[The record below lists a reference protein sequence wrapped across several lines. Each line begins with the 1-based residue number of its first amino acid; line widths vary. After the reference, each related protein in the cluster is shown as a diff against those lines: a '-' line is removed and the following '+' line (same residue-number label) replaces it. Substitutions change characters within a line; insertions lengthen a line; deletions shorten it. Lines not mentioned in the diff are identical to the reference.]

1 VHTYKY
7 LRGNKMLQEV
17 LLSLSGHPSPLFDS
31 PSGEVNPSFPNLS
44 PPELELL
51 KRVGRLAKLHREVRS
66 QLELIKTK
74 HESPIC
80 KAVAMA
86 LSNRQ
91 LERFQRRILEVE
103 ESILKK
109 DSKIVGA
116 YNIVPLAALVG
127 EFDEWPRLM
136 EWIWQLTT
144 FILPPKDPRS
154 ACSGSGL
161 INHLRSE
168 AQTGYPDIGEAAL
181 QLSKVAELAWLRQL
195 SNWLLFGQ
203 LPTFG
208 FSDFCIQSITEGDE
222 AEFEILKS
230 KLPNF
235 VSDST
240 ASSILFIGK
249 SLRQISIRTREN
261 PAYLEVANLKSEM
274 ELIPEHQQV
283 LSRIEFP
290 ISPASISD
298 AVNTIRYSIS
308 KQVLQKLL
316 PVEKVLQLMN
326 LLKEFFLLS
335 YGEFAI
341 SLIREADERLSSRS
355 KQSSHS
361 SGHDSLKS
369 MAIKSGEV
377 TTILRKTWN
386 ALSTLVDEEDELT
399 DLIEMGRDLIHLSSG
414 RAIDRTEKHE
424 KRKSMATSHFND
436 FLLPVATHLSLSITS
451 PFDLFI
457 SQSEVKEYSDL
468 NMYLLSIRRGHIHL
482 SDLWKQSSIRKDH
495 PTPKSCAIA
504 GADVLAQ
511 QRERRHK
518 RFVEMRKVWA
528 TCSASVYLLSELG
541 EYFEGQ
547 VIPSLWNSLL
557 EFINKPPKPVT
568 GTDSLFIPAAT
579 AKVVDKDI
587 SSPLQQSHD
596 PATLSKAH
604 KVFIDTLSC
613 ALLYSDTSFTTA
625 LRDFLRSIDDL
636 IAQILR
642 LQSIQ
647 VNLDLEEDDGI
658 FDALTNYQQD
668 LNECWAEL
676 DRARKRVDGGSRAV
690 VTRLR
695 EFGES
700 GQSLLIPT
708 EASSTTGGYQPVNG
722 AKIERLLMKLE
733 TGRTS
738 NDEMVDD
745 INEED

>member
-1 VHTYKY
+1 
-7 LRGNKMLQEV
+7 MLQEV
-17 LLSLSGHPSPLFDS
+17 LLSLSGHPSPLFDA
-31 PSGEVNPSFPNLS
+31 PNGEVNPSFPNLS

-51 KRVGRLAKLHREVRS
+51 KRVGRLAKLHREVRA
-66 QLELIKTK
+66 QLELIKAK

-91 LERFQRRILEVE
+91 LERFQRRILDVE
-103 ESILKK
+103 ERILNK
-109 DSKIVGA
+109 DSRIVGA

-127 EFDEWPRLM
+127 EFDDWPRLM
-136 EWIWQLTT
+136 EWIWHLTN
-144 FILPPKDPRS
+144 FILPPKDPRH
-154 ACSGSGL
+154 ACSGSEL

-208 FSDFCIQSITEGDE
+208 GSDFCIQTLPEGED
-222 AEFEILKS
+222 AEFEVLES

-235 VSDST
+235 VSESS
-240 ASSILFIGK
+240 ASSILYIGK
-249 SLRQISIRTREN
+249 SLRQISIRSREN
-261 PAYLEVANLKSEM
+261 PAYLDTANLKSEM
-274 ELIPEHQQV
+274 ELIPEHQKV
-283 LSRIEFP
+283 LSGIMFP
-290 ISPASISD
+290 ISSASLSD
-298 AVNTIRYSIS
+298 AVSAIRYSLS
-308 KQVLQKLL
+308 KKVLQKLL
-316 PVEKVLQLMN
+316 PTEKVLQLMN
-326 LLKEFFLLS
+326 LLKEFFLLG

-341 SLIREADERLSSRS
+341 SLIREADERLASRS

-361 SGHDSLKS
+361 SAHDSLKS

-377 TTILRKTWN
+377 SGILRKTWTT
-386 ALSTLVDEEDELT
+386 LSALVDEEDDLT
-399 DLIEMGRDLIHLSSG
+399 DLIEMGRDLIHLSPG
-414 RAIDRTEKHE
+414 KAIDRTDKH
-424 KRKSMATSHFND
+424 KKVNSLPTIHFND

-457 SQSEVKEYSDL
+457 SPSEVKGYSDL

-482 SDLWKQSSIRKDH
+482 SDLWKQSSIRKDY
-495 PTPKSCAIA
+495 PTPKSSAVA
-504 GADVLAQ
+504 GSETLLQ
-511 QRERRHK
+511 QRERRYK

-528 TCSASVYLLSELG
+528 TCSASLYLLNELG

-557 EFINKPPKPVT
+557 EFINTPPKSAAGADALFAT
-568 GTDSLFIPAAT
+568 STSSGTS
-579 AKVVDKDI
+579 VDNDI
-587 SSPLQQSHD
+587 LPSPQQAHD

-604 KVFIDTLSC
+604 KAFIDTLSH
-613 ALLYSDTSFTTA
+613 ALLHNDTSFTA
-625 LRDFLRSIDDL
+625 AIRDFLQSIDDL
-636 IAQILR
+636 VAHILR

-647 VNLDLEEDDGI
+647 LNLDLEEDEGI
-658 FDALTNYQQD
+658 FDALSNYQRD
-668 LNECWAEL
+668 LSECWAEL

-700 GQSLLIPT
+700 RQSLLMPT
-708 EASSTTGGYQPVNG
+708 EMSDTTRGYQSVNG
-722 AKIERLLMKLE
+722 IKIERLLMKLE
-733 TGRTS
+733 LGSTS
-738 NDEMVDD
+738 NDGMVDD
-745 INEED
+745 MNDED